1 MSGTIGFI
9 GLGAMGL
16 PVARCLARAGR
27 RLVAFDTA
35 VDRLADAAA
44 TPGIVAGV
52 SAAEVVER
60 ADILFVCV
68 ASPAAGEAILAP
80 LRKPGLVVCDLST
93 IGPTL
98 ARRLNAELASRG
110 IGYVECPMLGGVD
123 EAAAGR
129 LFLLVSGRDADI
141 DRVADL
147 LPLFGRAVRRVGG
160 PGAASLFK
168 TVQNGLGLVQLCAIA
183 EALTVIE
190 RAGGDPSAF
199 VEVAGEGGGMA
210 ATPLF
215 RAKAPLMLQEKP
227 PVKGSLHIGAKD
239 SRLAAALAR
248 EVGID
253 AGLLQ
258 RSADLFA
265 RAMASGLAAEDIA
278 AVRQMIGTADA

>member
-16 PVARCLARAGR
+16 PVARCLARAGH
-27 RLVAFDTA
+27 RLVAFDTSA
-35 VDRLADAAA
+35 DRVAEAAG
-44 TPGIVAGV
+44 TPGIEAAA
-52 SAAEVVER
+52 SASQAVER

-68 ASPAAGEAILAP
+68 ASPAIGESLLEP
-80 LRKPGLVVCDLST
+80 LRKRGLVVCDLST

-98 ARRLNAELASRG
+98 ARRLNAGLAERG
-110 IGYVECPMLGGVD
+110 IGYVECPMLGGID

-129 LFLLVSGRDADI
+129 LFLLVSGQPNDI

-147 LPLFGRAVRRVGG
+147 LPVFGRAVRRVGG

-183 EALTVIE
+183 EALTMIE
-190 RAGGDPSAF
+190 RAGGDPAAF

-215 RAKAPLMLQEKP
+215 RAKAPLMLQDRP
-227 PVKGSLHIGAKD
+227 PVKGSLHIGVKD
-239 SRLAAALAR
+239 SGLAAALAR
-248 EVGID
+248 EVGVD
-253 AGLLQ
+253 AGLHAI
-258 RSADLFA
+258 SAALFA
-265 RAMASGLAAEDIA
+265 RAAASGLAGEDIA
-278 AVRQMIGTADA
+278 AIKRMIGTADA

>member
-1 MSGTIGFI
+1 MSRTIGFI

-16 PVARCLARAGR
+16 PVARCLARAGH
-27 RLVAFDTA
+27 RLVAFDTSA
-35 VDRLADAAA
+35 DRVAAA
-44 TPGIVAGV
+44 TEMPGIEAAA
-52 SAAEVVER
+52 SASQVVEH
-60 ADILFVCV
+60 ADIVFVCV
-68 ASPAAGEAILAP
+68 ASPAIGESILAP
-80 LRKPGLVVCDLST
+80 LRKSGLVVCDLST

-98 ARRLNAELASRG
+98 AKRLNAELAERG
-110 IGYVECPMLGGVD
+110 IGYVECPMLGGID

-129 LFLLVSGRDADI
+129 LFLLVSGQSADI

-147 LPLFGRAVRRVGG
+147 LPVFGRAVRRVGG

-183 EALTVIE
+183 EALTTIE

>member
-1 MSGTIGFI
+1 MSRNIGFI

-16 PVARCLARAGR
+16 PVAGCLARAGH

-35 VDRLADAAA
+35 ADRVAAA
-44 TPGIVAGV
+44 RAIPGIEAGA

-68 ASPAAGEAILAP
+68 ASPGAGEAILSS
-80 LRKPGLVVCDLST
+80 LRKPGLAVCDLST

-98 ARRLNAELASRG
+98 AKRLNAELASRG
-110 IGYVECPMLGGVD
+110 VAYVECPMLGGID
-123 EAAAGR
+123 EAASGR
-129 LFLLVSGRDADI
+129 LFLLVSGHDADV

-147 LPLFGRAVRRVGG
+147 LPSFGRAVRRVGG

-183 EALTVIE
+183 EALSVVE
-190 RAGGDPSAF
+190 RAGGDPVAF

-215 RAKAPLMLQEKP
+215 RAKAPLMLQDKP
-227 PVKGSLHIGAKD
+227 AVKGSLHIGAKD
-239 SRLAAALAR
+239 SQLAAALAR
-248 EVGID
+248 EVGIE
-253 AGLLQ
+253 AQLLQ

-265 RAMASGLAAEDIA
+265 KAMTSGLAAEDIA
-278 AVRQMIGTADA
+278 AVRRMIGAADA

>member
-35 VDRLADAAA
+35 AGRLADAAA

>member
-215 RAKAPLMLQEKP
+215 RAKAPMMLLENP